1 MPYYE
6 TLQQDVARAKEIL
19 AKGKLRVEEF
29 DVEVPPDLAAVLVE
43 RSGTIVAADTYAAYK
58 LLESFV
64 EELAARERIIETY
77 EAQLAKRD
85 EELFTLRAVAKELE
99 QEVATFRPNDCL
111 CRTRGC
117 GHMARLHVGG
127 ICQACAC
134 EGWR

>member
-1 MPYYE
+1 M
-6 TLQQDVARAKEIL
+6 
-19 AKGKLRVEEF
+19 
-29 DVEVPPDLAAVLVE
+29 EVPPDLAAVLVE

-99 QEVATFRPNDCL
+99 QDMARQRELIECA
-111 CRTRGC
+111 CRTDGC